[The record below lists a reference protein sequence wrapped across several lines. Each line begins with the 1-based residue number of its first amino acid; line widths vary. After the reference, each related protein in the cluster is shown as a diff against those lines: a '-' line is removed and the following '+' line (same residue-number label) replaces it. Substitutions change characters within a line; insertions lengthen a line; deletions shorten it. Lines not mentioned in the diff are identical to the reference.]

1 MDKLELSD
9 EENDINNEIFNEEL
23 KDQIENGNNIIN
35 NNLKSLMKVW
45 LIFQRMRI
53 KK

>member
-9 EENDINNEIFNEEL
+9 EENVINKEIFNGEL

-35 NNLKSLMKVW
+35 NNLYESDDDGMANISKDE
-45 LIFQRMRI
+45 
-53 KK
+53 